1 MSYGWQGELVRLVP
15 IDYDKHFDN
24 FCLWMNDPE
33 VTAFLLLD
41 GPITRLQEEEWFK
54 KAALGTGTDIYFAIE
69 TLDGVH
75 IGSSGVHKLDRANG
89 ICQTGSLIGRK
100 DMWGK
105 GYGTD
110 ATKVRARYLFEVL
123 GLRAIFSSILEGNEA
138 SMKMQMRSG
147 YEIYGRAPKKYWKRG
162 MYRDEILTVL
172 TRERWASFS

>member
-1 MSYGWQGELVRLVP
+1 
-15 IDYDKHFDN
+15 
-24 FCLWMNDPE
+24 
-33 VTAFLLLD
+33 
-41 GPITRLQEEEWFK
+41 
-54 KAALGTGTDIYFAIE
+54 
-69 TLDGVH
+69 
-75 IGSSGVHKLDRANG
+75 
-89 ICQTGSLIGRK
+89 
-100 DMWGK
+100 MWGK

-110 ATKVRARYLFEVL
+110 ATNVRARYLFEVL